1 MLRVVVLGSGGS
13 MPSPNRGMPAIAI
26 KELGKVFLF
35 DCGENTQQQLMK
47 AHVSYFKIE
56 AIFLSHLHGDHVLG
70 LPGLLQTMQMMGRTE
85 KLTIIGPKGTREFVD
100 RAINLVKFNIGFEV
114 DVRENEKYERT
125 GVRVE
130 WFPLKHRVECNGY
143 VFSRVMRRASKEKMQ
158 KMGLKPGRWV
168 SELKQG
174 KEVTINGKTIKPE
187 DILNE
192 EEIVGKVVI
201 VFDTVKVESIIE
213 NARDADLLV
222 CEGTFVNDE
231 ERAKKTMHMNVE
243 DAIEI
248 AKEANVKRLVI
259 THVSNR
265 YAKQLDEIEK
275 EYGVKIARDFDE
287 FLI

>member
-1 MLRVVVLGSGGS
+1 MLRVVILGSGGS
-13 MPSPNRGMPAIAI
+13 MPSPNRGMPSVAI

-70 LPGLLQTMQMMGRTE
+70 LPGLLQTMQMMGRKE
-85 KLTIIGPKGTREFVD
+85 KLTIVGPKGTKEFVK
-100 RAINLVKFNIGFEV
+100 RAIDLVKFNLEFEV
-114 DVRENEKYERT
+114 DVRENENYERT
-125 GVRVE
+125 GVRVK

-143 VFSRVMRRASKEKMQ
+143 VFERVMRRASKEKMQ

-168 SELKQG
+168 AELKQG
-174 KEVTINGKTIKPE
+174 KEVVRNGKVIRPE

-192 EEIVGKVVI
+192 EEVVGKVVI
-201 VFDTVKVESIIE
+201 VFDTVKTESIVE
-213 NARDADLLV
+213 NAKNADLLV
-222 CEGTFVNDE
+222 CEGTFVN
-231 ERAKKTMHMNVE
+231 ERDKAEKTMHMTIE
-243 DAIEI
+243 DAIEV
-248 AKEANVKRLVI
+248 AKEAGVKQLVI

-265 YAKQLDEIEK
+265 YGKQLEEIEK
-275 EYGVKIARDFDE
+275 KYGVKIAKDLDE